1 MSLAVF
7 TLLVFQIALT
17 AAAAAAFPLIQ
28 GQCPA
33 DPKQIPKGTH
43 AKGQISEAIDAPCI
57 AYNLGDFNG
66 SGSGGWGAGLI

>member
-43 AKGQISEAIDAPCI
+43 AKG
-57 AYNLGDFNG
+57 
-66 SGSGGWGAGLI
+66 